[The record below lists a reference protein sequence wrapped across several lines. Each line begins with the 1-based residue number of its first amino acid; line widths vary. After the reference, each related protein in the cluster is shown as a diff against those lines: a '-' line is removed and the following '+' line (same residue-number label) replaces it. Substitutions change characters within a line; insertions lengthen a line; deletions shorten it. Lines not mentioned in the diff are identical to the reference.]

1 MTPSNVAQTMRFRG
15 ILFAGGLLLF
25 SIALKARAADDVV
38 ITFEDGEVGKPTP
51 SWTAKD
57 VTFEPSGKL
66 KFSKAAPRIMFFP
79 HLLTDKKGILSA
91 MAAEAIPVQIR
102 IPSGASKVTLV
113 LWGSIGS
120 AALVEALDKD
130 GKVLDKASLDKV
142 PARTSPGDPIPSFEL
157 TVKAPE
163 ISSVR
168 FSGAQPGGFLA
179 AEEIRFAPLHAEQA
193 K

>member
-1 MTPSNVAQTMRFRG
+1 MSYCDIRVSVGF
-15 ILFAGGLLLF
+15 LLVC
-25 SIALKARAADDVV
+25 IATTARAADDVV
-38 ITFEDGEVGKPTP
+38 ITFEDAEVGKAIP

-57 VTFEPSGKL
+57 VTFEPADKL
-66 KFSKAAPRIMFFP
+66 KLSKAAPRIMFFP

-91 MAAEAIPVQIR
+91 MAAEAIPVQVR
-102 IPSGASKVTLV
+102 FPGGASKVTLV
-113 LWGSIGS
+113 MWGSIGS

-130 GKVLDKASLDKV
+130 GKIVDKASREKV
-142 PARTSPGDPIPSFEL
+142 PARDSPNDPIPSFEL

-168 FSGAQPGGFLA
+168 FSGAHPGGYLA
-179 AEEIRFAPLHAEQA
+179 VEKVQYSPLRTPET